1 MELAIDNRK
10 KEINLLYNLNL
21 NYWDAIFWQNN
32 KLQINNE
39 KQIAEI
45 INKEAKSQL
54 SYLLTLT
61 KQPEFFI
68 IDYHDNIFLKKFA
81 LFQVELL
88 RMRGDDIKANFLEN
102 NLEQ

>member
-21 NYWDAIFWQNN
+21 DYWDAIFWQNN

-61 KQPEFFI
+61 KQPEF
-68 IDYHDNIFLKKFA
+68 L
-81 LFQVELL
+81 
-88 RMRGDDIKANFLEN
+88 
-102 NLEQ
+102 